1 MMRGSGRALRR
12 ARAGYSL
19 MEVLIVVAIL
29 GVAATLSAPSISRM
43 IAGQQARQVVRS
55 LVTEFGAIRADAFIQ
70 SQSYDADAIS
80 SRLSEHAPDGWRV
93 IVDQGLRLA
102 ASGYC
107 TPGRISIEGPDGRNW
122 DLQVAQGDC
131 AIDRATL

>member
-1 MMRGSGRALRR
+1 MRGSGRALRR

-70 SQSYDADAIS
+70 SQSFDADAIS

-93 IVDQGLRLA
+93 SA
-102 ASGYC
+102 ARTMAFFRRVLHNTTTQWQNRYNHS
-107 TPGRISIEGPDGRNW
+107 
-122 DLQVAQGDC
+122 L
-131 AIDRATL
+131 L

>member
-1 MMRGSGRALRR
+1 
-12 ARAGYSL
+12 

-70 SQSYDADAIS
+70 SQSFDADAIS

-93 IVDQGLRLA
+93 IVDEGLRLA